1 MFRFFR
7 SELLTKNYFN
17 SQNVTQQ
24 PPRRLS
30 RSHTQR
36 ECYYHFTVAT
46 DTTNIRK
53 VFNDVHNMILTDN
66 LTSVGL
72 I

>member
-1 MFRFFR
+1 MKLKRFLFF
-7 SELLTKNYFN
+7 KD
-17 SQNVTQQ
+17 VTQQ
-24 PPRRLS
+24 PARRLS
-30 RSHTQR
+30 RAHTQR

-53 VFNDVHNMILTDN
+53 VFHDVHNMILTDN